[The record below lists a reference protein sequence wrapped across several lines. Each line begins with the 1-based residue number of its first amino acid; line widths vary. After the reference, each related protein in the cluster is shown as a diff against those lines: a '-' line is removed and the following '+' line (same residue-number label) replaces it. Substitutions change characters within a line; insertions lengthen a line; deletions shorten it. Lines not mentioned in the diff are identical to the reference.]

1 MSVVGKS
8 LREKAVG
15 CEFGSGWRWQCCS
28 QPPLSTKGM
37 TNFPPP
43 KTFEGGVENFEGNSQ
58 SSKGFFSF
66 PISVQAGKI
75 KTKSYSNLEIS
86 NYPDKVEAFEIVF
99 VPPGK
104 APGIPLTIFQ
114 PFSES
119 LSKTLRFD
127 SLVETIICDSSI
139 VILH

>member
-1 MSVVGKS
+1 M
-8 LREKAVG
+8 
-15 CEFGSGWRWQCCS
+15 
-28 QPPLSTKGM
+28 
-37 TNFPPP
+37 
-43 KTFEGGVENFEGNSQ
+43 
-58 SSKGFFSF
+58 
-66 PISVQAGKI
+66 QAGKI

-119 LSKTLRFD
+119 LSKTLSFD
-127 SLVETIICDSSI
+127 SLVVERNIWRINRDSSI